1 MFSLIILPVLFEI
14 FTKGKR
20 NPYKILYR
28 NIAAQITAFS
38 SGSYIVSMPY
48 IMAGERSNDGV
59 QKRIAGSTTSLFY
72 IMGRGGSAAVSAFAV
87 IGILNNVTAAPVS
100 IENSLIIAL
109 ECALCS
115 FAGCFAGSGMEVM
128 FITIASLQLL
138 NINVYSAE
146 LTILGVLPLV
156 SGLAA
161 LIDSQIAL
169 LGASICSN
177 KTGTEVIPPYGD
189 II

>member
-1 MFSLIILPVLFEI
+1 
-14 FTKGKR
+14 
-20 NPYKILYR
+20 
-28 NIAAQITAFS
+28 
-38 SGSYIVSMPY
+38 
-48 IMAGERSNDGV
+48 
-59 QKRIAGSTTSLFY
+59 
-72 IMGRGGSAAVSAFAV
+72 
-87 IGILNNVTAAPVS
+87 
-100 IENSLIIAL
+100 
-109 ECALCS
+109 
-115 FAGCFAGSGMEVM
+115 MEVM
-128 FITIASLQLL
+128 FITIASLKLL